1 MKKFTAILLALVLVL
16 GLAACSSNKPQNPQP
31 TPQET
36 TQEPQTQATEDPGPA
51 PATIN
56 VIYHPTIGGST
67 AIATA
72 ISQGYF
78 EEENLTVNLQMYT
91 SGPPEIAAMVA
102 KQADVRLHR
111 KRRRMAGLLRTGQH
125 HRPGQHCSD

>member
-56 VIYHPTIGGST
+56 VIYHPTIC
-67 AIATA
+67 A
-72 ISQGYF
+72 
-78 EEENLTVNLQMYT
+78 
-91 SGPPEIAAMVA
+91 PPGRPP
-102 KQADVRLHR
+102 ADRYRHFS
-111 KRRRMAGLLRTGQH
+111 GLLRGREPDRESADVH
-125 HRPGQHCSD
+125 LRSP